1 MDSPGLEN
9 SFPNIMRNK
18 RSCVKERMGDI
29 FFSAFLSQKRVIE
42 NNIFPDISSRL
53 LQIKTR
59 QGAVCDLVKFHYFKK
74 CAINN

>member
-1 MDSPGLEN
+1 
-9 SFPNIMRNK
+9 
-18 RSCVKERMGDI
+18 MGDI

-59 QGAVCDLVKFHYFKK
+59 QGAVYDLVKFHYFKK
-74 CAINN
+74 CAIELTIEFA